1 MTTDRSGEIRHL
13 DQRRIWKV
21 SPVQRMSA
29 QGTVDLTGI
38 FGSAETDR
46 LPERD
51 AGQHGDD
58 RYDHVGV
65 RSLLRAGIVD
75 ALVAGHLDEADHGR
89 VAVSGVPVRA
99 AQPLDKDEFE

>member
-1 MTTDRSGEIRHL
+1 
-13 DQRRIWKV
+13 
-21 SPVQRMSA
+21 MSA

-38 FGSAETDR
+38 FGSAETNR

-99 AQPLDKDEFE
+99 AQPLDKDEDEHNWAIRCAKMAKWLCKPIKRNRSR